1 MSACLIK
8 LLGEDFLYFH
18 DAISPIVEAG
28 SIDPQKTFKASRY
41 DKGTADYINCPLTQ
55 SQYYQLV
62 KDLLEAEKAPLKN
75 FETLIP
81 YEGCMPVE
89 VMAERGIETLAYGP
103 MKPVGLTDP
112 HTGRQ
117 PYAAVQLRQENKEA
131 TLYNMV
137 GFQTR
142 LKWPEQ
148 KRIFSM
154 IPGLERASFARFGSL
169 HRNTYI
175 HSPILLLKTLQ
186 LIKQP
191 RIFFAGQITGVEGYL
206 ESAAMGLVAG
216 IQAGQYVMG
225 RDPVTPPPATIIG
238 ALLSYI
244 TGPFA
249 AGFQPM
255 NANFGLLPSLEDK
268 APKKMRKKLLAER
281 ALENARQWKQK
292 LIRA

>member
-1 MSACLIK
+1 
-8 LLGEDFLYFH
+8 
-18 DAISPIVEAG
+18 
-28 SIDPQKTFKASRY
+28 
-41 DKGTADYINCPLTQ
+41 
-55 SQYYQLV
+55 
-62 KDLLEAEKAPLKN
+62 
-75 FETLIP
+75 
-81 YEGCMPVE
+81 
-89 VMAERGIETLAYGP
+89 
-103 MKPVGLTDP
+103 
-112 HTGRQ
+112 
-117 PYAAVQLRQENKEA
+117 
-131 TLYNMV
+131 
-137 GFQTR
+137 
-142 LKWPEQ
+142 
-148 KRIFSM
+148 M

-216 IQAGQYVMG
+216 VQAGQYVMG

-268 APKKMRKKLLAER
+268 VPKKMRKKLLAER